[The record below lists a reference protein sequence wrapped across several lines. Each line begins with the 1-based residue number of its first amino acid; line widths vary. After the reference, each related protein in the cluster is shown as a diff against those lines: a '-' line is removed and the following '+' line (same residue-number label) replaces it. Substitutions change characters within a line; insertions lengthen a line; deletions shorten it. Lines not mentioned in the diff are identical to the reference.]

1 MGLTRFC
8 QVLTAGALLAVAQA
22 PPEVLTDQEVA
33 RAIARADRLPEQ
45 SVCVGRAAA
54 GHYNVCF
61 QGPEQ
66 RIGAAATL
74 AKESR
79 TRLRPADVSV
89 DMKARTWTVVVRPN
103 RPALVDGRPVRTPFA
118 EDLTIKSIEQPEKSM
133 RPRNLSRVA
142 VTWDNAVGVELK
154 GQGLTATIE
163 PSELPGSDLDV
174 IVTAAGGSEHRYVL
188 SQASR
193 DRIH

>member
-1 MGLTRFC
+1 MSLTRVNPF
-8 QVLTAGALLAVAQA
+8 LAAGLLVVAQV
-22 PPEVLTDQEVA
+22 PPEVLTDQQVA

-54 GHYNVCF
+54 GQYNVCF

-66 RIGAAATL
+66 RIGVAATL

-89 DMKARTWTVVVRPN
+89 DMKAMTWTVVVRPN

-118 EDLTIKSIEQPEKSM
+118 QDLTIKSSEQPEQSV
-133 RPRNLSRVA
+133 RLRNLARVSVA
-142 VTWDNAVGVELK
+142 WDNAVGVELK
-154 GQGLTATIE
+154 GQGLTATID

-174 IVTAAGGSEHRYVL
+174 IVTSAEGSEHRYVL
-188 SQASR
+188 SQGSR